1 MLKKEANMI
10 EARRFQKFLED
21 LEIVSPIQYFERD
34 GDEIMCVTAQVIIMV
49 SHGKALVT
57 REDDGSKVEYLL
69 EEEGNPV
76 VFRAFR
82 EYKKMPHCS
91 IIRDI
96 DTNEQVKVYQI
107 RHRMATA
114 VAI

>member
-1 MLKKEANMI
+1 MMKKEANMI

-69 EEEGNPV
+69 EEEGNPIS
-76 VFRAFR
+76 FRAFR
-82 EYKKMPHCS
+82 EYKKNPKSSVITHV
-91 IIRDI
+91 DA
-96 DTNEQVKVYQI
+96 DAQVKEYRI
-107 RHRMATA
+107 RRHIA
-114 VAI
+114 VVM